1 MVKGS
6 LTRFDQSDHG
16 TFGKL
21 ELADLH
27 LFTGELP
34 WRDNASGVSCVPA
47 GLYRALLTFSPRFGK
62 CIYLID
68 GVPKRAGIRIHSAN
82 FMGDASKGFHSQL
95 NGCVAL
101 GERLGIMEGQKALLL
116 SKPAIRKFENCM
128 GKQPFLLEIKNA

>member
-1 MVKGS
+1 
-6 LTRFDQSDHG
+6 
-16 TFGKL
+16 
-21 ELADLH
+21 
-27 LFTGELP
+27 
-34 WRDNASGVSCVPA
+34 
-47 GLYRALLTFSPRFGK
+47 
-62 CIYLID
+62 
-68 GVPKRAGIRIHSAN
+68 VPKRAGIRIHSAN